1 MGKRQISQLQTS
13 ELVVTLL
20 ISELAMLPIQEGN
33 LPLWTGVLPMAVL
46 VLCELLVSFG
56 MLKSS
61 RFRKLVCGSPT
72 VVIQRGEILQ
82 NEMRRLRITTEDLM
96 EQLRQNGVF
105 YLEDVAWAIIET
117 NGMMNVIRRP
127 EEDPVTPR
135 QLQLKPEPPV
145 LETSVISDGEV
156 SLHSLKLVGK
166 DRDWLDR
173 RLKEQGVAVK
183 DIFLMTAR
191 SDGKWRIIKKQGK

>member
-1 MGKRQISQLQTS
+1 M
-13 ELVVTLL
+13 
-20 ISELAMLPIQEGN
+20 
-33 LPLWTGVLPMAVL
+33 
-46 VLCELLVSFG
+46 
-56 MLKSS
+56 
-61 RFRKLVCGSPT
+61 VCGSPT